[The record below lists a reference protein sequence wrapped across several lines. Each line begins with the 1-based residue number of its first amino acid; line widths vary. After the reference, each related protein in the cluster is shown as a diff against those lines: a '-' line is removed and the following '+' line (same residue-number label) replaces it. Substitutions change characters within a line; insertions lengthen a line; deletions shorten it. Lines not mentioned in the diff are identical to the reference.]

1 MIVSGRPFRV
11 WNRPLRDQSHGA
23 RAERVVASPRRQ
35 ESGAMSIRTFLAA
48 AIVLGVLGA
57 STAGAQPPAVPAAGA
72 AAVPQAPAA
81 PKLPPASS
89 PALLRS
95 IELRFPTQGNV
106 SVIDPQTY
114 LFFVE
119 TRPSRPSDGVWAPF
133 DEKAIL
139 EDFKR
144 LWATNFLDNIWV
156 EVSDAPYDNGVV
168 GKRVV
173 FNLEERQ
180 RVKIVD
186 YVGSKKL
193 EQTKIEEKLR
203 DENIQI
209 KLDSFI
215 DPALIRRVEGIIRE
229 MFAEKGFQF
238 AKVDHVIKEVAGG
251 PKLVNVS
258 FVMDEGPRVRIR
270 SVEFVGS
277 KAISSRT
284 LAGQMKSNSKL
295 GMFSWITGGGTYQ
308 SAKFEEDADKVVE
321 FYRNK
326 GYVMARVGQPSLKF
340 IEDSTDKTTRYVALR
355 IPVQEGE
362 RFRVGDVSFDGNT
375 VVKTEGLKAIFNIKP
390 GEYYSEKRVKKSLE
404 KARELYGSAGY
415 FEFTAYPDI
424 KPRGVETP
432 DENAD
437 NPLAPPKPAAKP
449 AGPPTIDVTMRVQE
463 GKQYFV
469 NRIIFSGNTHTRD
482 NVIRR
487 EIRLFEG
494 GIFNTE
500 ALKYSVKRLNQLG
513 YFKQLEGG
521 KDMSVDKTPG
531 ADNKVDVK
539 LKLEEQNRNQIT
551 FGAGVSQYEGVFGQ
565 LTFQTSNFM
574 GKGETLSLS
583 AQRGSRA
590 RNYQI
595 AFSEPFLFDRPLTV
609 GGDIHKQSIIYPYA
623 YTQNNTG
630 GAMTVGYQVGPYAR
644 VFGTYSLEQI
654 KVLDIYP
661 VYLPQPQLIFTPSDV
676 YSSSGLERAPF
687 IASNGE
693 LAPSNPYM
701 ADLLLLNSGG
711 KRTIS
716 KVTPSYVYNSV
727 DNPIFPAAGKRLTA
741 SIDVAGVGGDTSYLK
756 PSLEA
761 VVYLQ
766 QSKRFSLGMRAQ
778 WISVSP
784 TGSTKTLPIFERL
797 FLGGEY
803 SVRGFD
809 LRSIGPRDPI
819 TGVVIG
825 GVKSLL
831 FNVEYLIQ
839 IAGPVRFVLFYDAG
853 QVADTGQRM
862 TVSEFKT
869 STGGEIRFF
878 MPVLNVPFRLIAAY
892 NPQRVGVLN
901 NQLQPQKA
909 FTFRFA
915 VGTTF

>member
-1 MIVSGRPFRV
+1 
-11 WNRPLRDQSHGA
+11 
-23 RAERVVASPRRQ
+23 
-35 ESGAMSIRTFLAA
+35 MSIRKHLAS
-48 AIVLGVLGA
+48 AIVLGLLGA
-57 STAGAQPPAVPAAGA
+57 SPSGAQPPAA
-72 AAVPQAPAA
+72 AAPSAPQAQAA
-81 PKLPPASS
+81 VKLPPADS

-106 SVIDPQTY
+106 SVIEPQTY
-114 LFFVE
+114 LYFIE
-119 TRPSRPSDGVWAPF
+119 SRPSRSSDGVWTPF
-133 DEKAIL
+133 DEKSIL

-156 EVSDAPYDNGVV
+156 EVNDAPYDNGVM

-186 YVGSKKL
+186 YIGSKKL
-193 EQTKIEEKLR
+193 EQSKIDEKLR
-203 DENIQI
+203 DESIQI

-229 MFAEKGFQF
+229 MFAEKGYQF
-238 AKVDHVIKEVAGG
+238 AKVDHIIKEVAGG

-258 FVMDEGPRVRIR
+258 FVMDEGPRVRIQ
-270 SVEFVGS
+270 SVEFVGN
-277 KAISSRT
+277 KAMSNGT
-284 LAGQMKSNSKL
+284 LARQMKSNKKVW
-295 GMFSWITGGGTYQ
+295 MFSWITGAGTYQ
-308 SAKFEEDADKVVE
+308 AAKFEEDADKVIE
-321 FYRNK
+321 YYRDH
-326 GYVMARVGQPSLKF
+326 GYVNAQVGQPSLKF
-340 IEDSTDKTTRYVALR
+340 IEDSKDKSTRYVALR
-355 IPVQEGE
+355 IPVREGE
-362 RFRVGDVSFDGNT
+362 RYRVGDFTFDGNT
-375 VVKTEGLKAIFNIKP
+375 VVKSEGLRDIFNVKS
-390 GEYYSEKRVKKSLE
+390 GEFYSDKKIRKSLE
-404 KARELYGSAGY
+404 KARELYGSVGY
-415 FEFTAYPDI
+415 FEFTAYPES
-424 KPRGVETP
+424 KPRGLPSP
-432 DENAD
+432 DEAADD
-437 NPLAPPKPAAKP
+437 NPLAPVKPAAKP
-449 AGPPTIDVTMRVQE
+449 AGPPTVDVTMKFQE

-469 NRIIFSGNTHTRD
+469 NRIIFTGNTHTRD

-494 GIFNTE
+494 GVFNTE

-565 LTFQTSNFM
+565 LTFQTANFL
-574 GKGETLSLS
+574 GKGETLSVS
-583 AQRGSRA
+583 AQKGSRA
-590 RNYQI
+590 RNYQVS
-595 AFSEPFLFDRPLTV
+595 FSEPFLFDRPITV
-609 GGDIHKQSIIYPYA
+609 GGDIHKQSVIYPYA

-630 GAMTVGYQVGPYAR
+630 GAATVGFQVGAYAR
-644 VFGTYSLEQI
+644 VFTTYSLDRI
-654 KVLDIYP
+654 KVSEIYP
-661 VYLPQPQLIFTPSDV
+661 TYLPQPQLIFTPSEV
-676 YSSSGLERAPF
+676 YSSAGLARAPF
-687 IASNGE
+687 IPSNGK

-711 KRTIS
+711 QRTIS

-741 SIDVAGVGGDTSYLK
+741 SLDVAGVGGDTNYLK
-756 PSLEA
+756 PMLEA

-766 QSKRFSLGMRAQ
+766 QSRRFSLGMRGQ
-778 WISVSP
+778 WISISP
-784 TGSTKTLPIFERL
+784 FGKTTTLPIFERL
-797 FLGGEY
+797 YLGGEY

-819 TGVVIG
+819 TGVVVG

-831 FNVEYLIQ
+831 FNAEYLIQ
-839 IAGPVRFVLFYDAG
+839 IAGPVRLVLFYDAG
-853 QVADTGQRM
+853 QVTDTGQKM
-862 TVSEFKT
+862 TFGDFKT

-892 NPQRVGVLN
+892 NPQRKGILD
-901 NQLQPQKA
+901 NQLQLQKA
-909 FTFRFA
+909 FVFRFA